1 MRLLTHN
8 MLHSAHKRGVQK
20 GYPLNIDAE
29 KTEIVKQE
37 MNEMFLKNRLP
48 KLDWNCFIVG
58 CKSVGIT
65 DIPSSFDNN
74 LLNNR
79 QFLEKCHHALL
90 EVHIIDGNLI
100 CPESKRK
107 FPIRDGI
114 PNMLLRE
121 DELPNI
127 NDNDLLNVY
136 ELKKNKKKNQNN
148 NNDNNN
154 LNEDENESKEQE
166 LINNNNSTSNDN
178 NKLKLS
184 ELNNDNNDN
193 NGNVKLINNG
203 NTSGNNPYLDPLL
216 MKGLQQFSPKANTNF
231 VKSHTI
237 NNKGNQSN
245 NNNNNNNENEE
256 NNTNCNDDNDIIM
269 T

>member
-1 MRLLTHN
+1 

-20 GYPLNIDAE
+20 GYPLNIEAE

-65 DIPSSFDNN
+65 DIPSSFNNN

-90 EVHIIDGNLI
+90 EIHIIDGNLI
-100 CPESKRK
+100 CPESQRK

-136 ELKKNKKKNQNN
+136 EVKKNKKKQNK
-148 NNDNNN
+148 NN
-154 LNEDENESKEQE
+154 LNDNENESKEQE
-166 LINNNNSTSNDN
+166 LLSINNDSTSNSN
-178 NKLKLS
+178 NKLNPNPS
-184 ELNNDNNDN
+184 SSPSNGNNLNEINNGNN

-203 NTSGNNPYLDPLL
+203 NTSGSSSGDNPYLDPLL
-216 MKGLQQFSPKANTNF
+216 MKGLQQFTPKANTTF
-231 VKSHTI
+231 VKSHTVD
-237 NNKGNQSN
+237 KQDN
-245 NNNNNNNENEE
+245 NNIDND
-256 NNTNCNDDNDIIM
+256 TNCNDDNDIIM